1 MSEADIQ
8 NAIRLAVGSLPYVRL
23 WRNNVGMLKDH
34 RGVPIRYGLAPGSA
48 DLIGVVAPSGRMLSI
63 EVKAPG
69 RLRTATEAQVNW
81 ARMVEQFGGVAGIV
95 DNVAD
100 ALALAERARVTG

>member
-1 MSEADIQ
+1 
-8 NAIRLAVGSLPYVRL
+8 
-23 WRNNVGMLKDH
+23 
-34 RGVPIRYGLAPGSA
+34 
-48 DLIGVVAPSGRMLSI
+48 MLSI

-69 RLRTATEAQVNW
+69 KLRTATEAQVNW